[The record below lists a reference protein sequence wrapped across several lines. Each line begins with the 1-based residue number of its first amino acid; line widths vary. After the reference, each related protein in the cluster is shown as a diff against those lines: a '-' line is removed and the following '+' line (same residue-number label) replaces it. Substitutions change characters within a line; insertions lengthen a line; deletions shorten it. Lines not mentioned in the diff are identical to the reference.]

1 MVRQRLSWKT
11 LPVLGLALGLGA
23 QVTAR
28 AQARAPTELTAED
41 RAAIQDLG
49 ARYARAL
56 STCAAEDYA
65 DLFASPGGYFG
76 SGSRGELIGR
86 DRLIALVRSEPRCAN
101 ATADAAGNTAGPSS
115 GSGPAV
121 TIGQS
126 AEGVTG
132 KTMVGTGG
140 GFYEDVY
147 VKTPAGWRFKS
158 RNVLSASE
166 ASLKL
171 TIQDFMAIRRLAGD
185 DGNHFDDVYTDSASA
200 PHSSATPGARPGR
213 LLRASGLVITATP
226 EGATGKAFLRNGG
239 GSYEDVYV
247 RTANGWRFKSR
258 VYVPAVQ
265 ESAAANGTPGP
276 R

>member
-1 MVRQRLSWKT
+1 MVRHELRRKGHT
-11 LPVLGLALGLGA
+11 VLGLALGAWLAGQVTVGA
-23 QVTAR
+23 Q
-28 AQARAPTELTAED
+28 APAAPKQSGSTGSAHPMELTAED

-56 STCAAEDYA
+56 ATCAAEDYA

-76 SGSRGELIGR
+76 SGSRGELVGR
-86 DRLIALVRSEPRCAN
+86 ERLIGLVRSEPRCATSTSP
-101 ATADAAGNTAGPSS
+101 AAAGRTAGPSG

-126 AEGVTG
+126 AEGITG
-132 KTMVGTGG
+132 KTMVGNGG
-140 GFYEDVY
+140 GYYEDVY

-158 RNVLSASE
+158 RNVLSAPE

-171 TIQDFMAIRRLAGD
+171 TIEDFMAIRRLAGD
-185 DGNHFDDVYTDSASA
+185 AGSPFEDVYTDSASA
-200 PHSSATPGARPGR
+200 PHSSATPGAGPGR

-247 RTANGWRFKSR
+247 RTADGWRFKSR
-258 VYVPAVQ
+258 VYV
-265 ESAAANGTPGP
+265 E
-276 R
+276 